1 MIIENAFWNGEPC
14 FAKAVKVIVGKSPRE
29 TWWCA
34 ALAGKEHSAIE
45 ISQGAERFYIN
56 DDADGREKIT
66 IGFGLPQWNHSSLP
80 VERVLDEPTN

>member
-56 DDADGREKIT
+56 DDADGREK
-66 IGFGLPQWNHSSLP
+66 NHY
-80 VERVLDEPTN
+80 RFWTAAMEPFVAAR